1 MTSSVGLTKHH
12 ALGNDFLVM
21 LDDQGVHE
29 IGPNH
34 ARAWCNRRTGIGAD
48 GLIVV
53 TTGTQGA
60 EVTMTLYNADGSVA
74 EISGNGIRCLGQA
87 VARDRGL
94 VDLDLTV
101 ATGSGFRTLR
111 MRAGE
116 DERTMMAS
124 VDMGQACEQQASEH
138 SANEKQPSEQTCEVG
153 DIPTTSG
160 HRKSLSVDMGN
171 PHTVLLYDDIEKRDR
186 VADALRA
193 GASNVELVMVD
204 SAPDTISMRV
214 IERGVGE
221 TFACGS
227 GACAAAYAAHQWG
240 VVGTR
245 VTVKMPGGDVTVDLQ
260 PNTIVL
266 TGPTVFIGTVLIGTV
281 FIGTA
286 EISCP

>member
-1 MTSSVGLTKHH
+1 MTSNVRLTKHH
-12 ALGNDFLVM
+12 AVGNDFLVV
-21 LDDQGVHE
+21 LDDQGVYE
-29 IGPNH
+29 IGPDH

-48 GLIVV
+48 GLIIV
-53 TTGTQGA
+53 TAGIQGA

-87 VARDRGL
+87 VARDRVL
-94 VDLDLTV
+94 VDFDLTV
-101 ATGSGFRTLR
+101 ATGSGVHTLH

-116 DERTMMAS
+116 DERTMIAS
-124 VDMGQACEQQASEH
+124 VDMGQAREQQAREQQASER
-138 SANEKQPSEQTCEVG
+138 TGEVG

-186 VADALRA
+186 VADALSA

-227 GACAAAYAAHQWG
+227 GACAAAYAAHKWG
-240 VVGTR
+240 VVGTQ

-260 PNTIVL
+260 QNTIAL
-266 TGPTVFIGTVLIGTV
+266 TGPTVFIGTVFIGTV
-281 FIGTA
+281 LIGTA